1 MVIVVEILKNV
12 NNVMKCMILII
23 KNNIKNNFIKKQHV
37 NIVKNN
43 LKIWKFKYIKK
54 YVREKRSIVNIVN
67 LMYQLINMI
76 YI

>member
-54 YVREKRSIVNIVN
+54 YVREKRSFVNIVN

>member
-1 MVIVVEILKNV
+1 MAIVVEILRNV

-23 KNNIKNNFIKKQHV
+23 KKSIKNNFIKEQHA

-43 LKIWKFKYIKK
+43 LKIWKFKYMRKF
-54 YVREKRSIVNIVN
+54 VRGKQSFVNIVN
-67 LMYQLINMI
+67 LMYQLINTI